1 MNYSKKYN
9 NGNPI
14 LSERLKALRNE
25 KDISQEELAELIEN
39 NGGKCSSA
47 NYVSMM
53 ETAQRSISKSM
64 AHCLARIFEIDASY
78 LLDETV
84 EYRTAAEKFKTEFQA
99 AINESNQ
106 ETYYMY
112 NAICCLAALNGYTV
126 EIKGKSDIANDVRK
140 VLSTGK
146 GKIGDSFKEYMV
158 FYRNGKKEF
167 SLSLEDANHFGNH
180 INDVF
185 LSHIKWNVKTE

>member
-106 ETYYMY
+106 EAYYMY

>member
-53 ETAQRSISKSM
+53 ETAKRSISKSM
-64 AHCLARIFEIDASY
+64 AHCLACIFEIDASY

-99 AINESNQ
+99 CVCQPRSA
-106 ETYYMY
+106 
-112 NAICCLAALNGYTV
+112 
-126 EIKGKSDIANDVRK
+126 
-140 VLSTGK
+140 
-146 GKIGDSFKEYMV
+146 
-158 FYRNGKKEF
+158 
-167 SLSLEDANHFGNH
+167 
-180 INDVF
+180 
-185 LSHIKWNVKTE
+185 

>member
-1 MNYSKKYN
+1 MKNEAIYN
-9 NGNPI
+9 
-14 LSERLKALRNE
+14 K
-25 KDISQEELAELIEN
+25 ELAKRFRTLREDAELTQEQLASRLHI
-39 NGGKCSSA
+39 SPVQVY
-47 NYVSMM
+47 NY
-53 ETAQRSISKSM
+53 EKARRRITEQTADLM
-64 AHCLARIFEIDASY
+64 AMIFSIDASY

-84 EYRTAAEKFKTEFQA
+84 KYRTAAEKIKTEFQT

-106 ETYYMY
+106 EAYYMY

-126 EIKGKSDIANDVRK
+126 EIKGKSDIANDLRK
-140 VLSTGK
+140 VLPTGK

-180 INDVF
+180 INDIF

>member
-9 NGNPI
+9 KGNPI
-14 LSERLKALRNE
+14 LSKRLKSLRKE
-25 KDISQEELAELIEN
+25 KNISQEKLAELIEN

-53 ETAQRSISKSM
+53 ETAKRPISKNM
-64 AHCLARIFEIDASY
+64 AHCLACIFEIDANY

-84 EYRTAAEKFKTEFQA
+84 EYRTAAEKFKREFQSA
-99 AINESNQ
+99 TNKVNQ
-106 ETYYMY
+106 DAYYMY

-126 EIKGKSDIANDVRK
+126 EIKRNEDIASDAGK

-146 GKIGDSFKEYMV
+146 GKIADIFKEYMI

-167 SLSLEDANHFGNH
+167 YVPLEDANRFGNH
-180 INDVF
+180 INDIF
-185 LSHIKWNVKTE
+185 LSHIKWNIKK